1 MNNKIMKLRTER
13 EKNVDKISALQ
24 SRIKEIDNQIIEL
37 ENTDIIGL
45 VRDSGISPEMLAEL
59 IRSMKQKPATAI
71 HNRAEEKEDFSN
83 ED

>member
-1 MNNKIMKLRTER
+1 MNSKIMKLRTER
-13 EKNVDKISALQ
+13 EKNVGKISALQ
-24 SRIKEIDNQIIEL
+24 SRNKEIDGQIIEL

-59 IRSMKQKPATAI
+59 IRSMKQKPAATI
-71 HNRAEEKEDFSN
+71 HNRADEKEDFSN

>member
-24 SRIKEIDNQIIEL
+24 SRIKEIDGQIIEL

-59 IRSMKQKPATAI
+59 IRSMKQKPAATI
-71 HNRAEEKEDFSN
+71 HNRGDEKEDFSN